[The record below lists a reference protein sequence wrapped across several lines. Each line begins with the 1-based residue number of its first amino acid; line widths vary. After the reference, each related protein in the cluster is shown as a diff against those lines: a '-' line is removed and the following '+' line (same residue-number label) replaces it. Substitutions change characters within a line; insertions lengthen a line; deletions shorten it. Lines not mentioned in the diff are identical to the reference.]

1 MRIAWHSTP
10 LANIT
15 ASALLLVLFSCSN
28 TSESEVTSVQTGP
41 YFSIADYFRSEATRL
56 QRVDQEIIKTVSKNG
71 DEEQQRKPI
80 ADWTNEFSLFI
91 DSDINKPAWQNS
103 YRIDSTATSLTYS
116 SMDSTLRT
124 ETIHVEK
131 SAAGAVTHIHITN
144 RVSNMLYVTEEQ
156 LDYYPDSLY
165 RIIKQQ
171 QVRIIGKSH
180 YTVTGEWL

>member
-1 MRIAWHSTP
+1 MVWRSTS

-15 ASALLLVLFSCSN
+15 ASALLLMVLFSCSN
-28 TSESEVTSVQTGP
+28 TGESEITTVQTGP
-41 YFSIADYFRSEATRL
+41 YFSIAGYFRSEATRL
-56 QRVDQEIIKTVSKNG
+56 QRIDPEIIKTVSKNG

-80 ADWTNEFSLFI
+80 ADWANEFALFI

-103 YRIDSTATSLTYS
+103 YRIDSTATTLTYS
-116 SMDSTLRT
+116 STDSTLRT
-124 ETIHVEK
+124 ETIQVEK
-131 SAAGAVTHIHITN
+131 SAEGITHIHITN

-165 RIIKQQ
+165 RITKQQ